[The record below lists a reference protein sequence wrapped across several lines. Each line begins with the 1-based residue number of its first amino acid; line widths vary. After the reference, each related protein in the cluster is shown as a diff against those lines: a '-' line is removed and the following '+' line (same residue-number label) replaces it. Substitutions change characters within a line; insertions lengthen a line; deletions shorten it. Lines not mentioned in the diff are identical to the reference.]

1 MDLNHP
7 FYIYPRGPLSEYNKY
22 PKYRKEVSRLFEFLS
37 DLYVDL
43 IDGKYLETK
52 LLIPLIL
59 GSTMEDSIC
68 RDYSSKTNF
77 FQFRQ
82 LFPNYI
88 GNFIKTFSGVKK
100 HIQIIIIS
108 PDNLFEQDNYQPLFT
123 AYDSRYVFKKNNLYE
138 FELVEVLNVCD
149 EEGKQDE
156 QGEQDNI
163 SITELSI
170 KINIFNCPYPSIE
183 TRTSIID
190 KCDNLIKNID
200 ASINS
205 YGIETFYQT
214 EQDIRFI
221 GEFEQLVGMIF
232 SLNDYKNLFVI
243 TNSLVSFKNLD
254 EPCGQYNMF
263 KSLLKIC
270 NKYNII
276 ATEWDYID
284 EFICYK
290 IVSSFYFGNKMYSNS
305 FVEYV
310 TDEEYLR
317 LGSIDNDIIKKNI
330 LLTKYTQ
337 IFHIDFS
344 KDNLMKRFVFG
355 KM

>member
-1 MDLNHP
+1 MELNHP
-7 FYIYPRGPLSEYNKY
+7 FYIYPRGPMSEYNNY
-22 PKYRKEVSRLFEFLS
+22 SKYRKEVFRLFRFLS
-37 DLYVDL
+37 NLHADL
-43 IDGKYLETK
+43 IDGKYFETK

-68 RDYSSKTNF
+68 GLHSSIKNF

-88 GNFIKTFSGVKK
+88 GNFIKTFSGEKK

-108 PDNLFEQDNYQPLFT
+108 PDNLFEQDNYYPLFT
-123 AYDSRYVFKKNNLYE
+123 TYDSRYVFKKINLYE
-138 FELVEVLNVCD
+138 FELVNVLNVCG
-149 EEGKQDE
+149 EESKQSD
-156 QGEQDNI
+156 I
-163 SITELSI
+163 STTELSI
-170 KINIFNCPYPSIE
+170 KINIFNCPFPSVE
-183 TRTSIID
+183 TRTSLID
-190 KCDNLIKNID
+190 KCDNLIK
-200 ASINS
+200 SINTSVNS

-254 EPCGQYNMF
+254 ECYKEYSMF
-263 KSLLKIC
+263 KSLLRIC
-270 NKYNII
+270 NEYNII

-290 IVSSFYFGNKMYSNS
+290 VVSSFHFGNKIYSDT

-310 TDEEYLR
+310 SDDEYLN
-317 LGSIDNDIIKKNI
+317 IDSLDNNIIKKNI
-330 LLTKYTQ
+330 LLTKYSK

-344 KDNLMKRFVFG
+344 KDDLMKKFNFY
-355 KM
+355 